1 MPRTRYAFAGAFLA
15 CFLATGLV
23 YSQLDP
29 AAQARLVAWASTDVA
44 NLEHEPVLPL
54 LVSAFVAPGY
64 VAAWPVLIALA
75 LFGANWALGNGRT
88 ALVCLAGQV
97 IGTLVS
103 EGIVAYRVDAGQL
116 AEASRH
122 LSDVGP
128 SYVVVSAVVVAL
140 APRRQPPGRAPRRQ
154 PPGQQR
160 GTWLVRALA
169 VVDLV
174 ILVFPGNIFG
184 GLSQLDVA
192 AVGHLTAMLTATAAV
207 ALILARRRRDSGG
220 GAGRSSGG
228 DVAGRHADQVGD
240 RGGGGPEE
248 QLPGRAAPERPV
260 GQPGH
265 YPPAGHGGDGGEA
278 ERDGQQVQ
286 ADQVREERDDRPDG
300 ERGQRRPRRHHL
312 RRQLAWIYP

>member
-1 MPRTRYAFAGAFLA
+1 MSPHTPRTRYAFAGAFLA
-15 CFLATGLV
+15 CFVAAELV

-29 AAQARLVAWASTDVA
+29 AAQARLVAWASTSVA

-54 LVSAFVAPGY
+54 LVSAFVAPGFF
-64 VAAWPVLIALA
+64 VAWPVLIALA
-75 LFGANWALGNGRT
+75 LFGANRALGNGRT

-116 AEASRH
+116 SAASRH

-128 SYVVVSAVVVAL
+128 SYVVVSAIVVAL
-140 APRRQPPGRAPRRQ
+140 AS
-154 PPGQQR
+154 
-160 GTWLVRALA
+160 GTALVRVLA
-169 VVDLV
+169 AVDLV

-192 AVGHLTAMLTATAAV
+192 AVGHLTAMLTAAAAT
-207 ALILARRRRDSGG
+207 ALILGRRRRRAGEGG
-220 GAGRSSGG
+220 GAGAGGAGGSSAD
-228 DVAGRHADQVGD
+228 DVADADGHADQVGD
-240 RGGGGPEE
+240 RGGRGPEE

-265 YPPAGHGGDGGEA
+265 DPPAGHGSDGGEA
-278 ERDGQQVQ
+278 ERDSQQVQ
-286 ADQVREERDDRPDG
+286 ADQVRDQRDDRADG
-300 ERGQRRPRRHHL
+300 ERGQRRSRRYHG
-312 RRQLAWIYP
+312 RRQLAWVYP

>member
-1 MPRTRYAFAGAFLA
+1 MSPHPARRTRYAFAGAFLA
-15 CFLATGLV
+15 CFVAAEVV

-29 AAQARLVAWASTDVA
+29 AAQAQLVAWASTNVA

-75 LFGANWALGNGRT
+75 LFGANRALGNGRT

-116 AEASRH
+116 SAANRH

-128 SYVVVSAVVVAL
+128 SYVVVSAVVVGL
-140 APRRQPPGRAPRRQ
+140 AC
-154 PPGQQR
+154 

-192 AVGHLTAMLTATAAV
+192 AVGHLTAMLTAAAAAV
-207 ALILARRRRDSGG
+207 LIVTRRRG
-220 GAGRSSGG
+220 
-228 DVAGRHADQVGD
+228 
-240 RGGGGPEE
+240 
-248 QLPGRAAPERPV
+248 GRAKA
-260 GQPGH
+260 
-265 YPPAGHGGDGGEA
+265 
-278 ERDGQQVQ
+278 
-286 ADQVREERDDRPDG
+286 G
-300 ERGQRRPRRHHL
+300 ERAPGERVAAQPMTWPTPTAMPIR
-312 RRQLAWIYP
+312 

>member
-29 AAQARLVAWASTDVA
+29 AAQARLVAWASTNVA

-116 AEASRH
+116 AEANRH

-140 APRRQPPGRAPRRQ
+140 AC
-154 PPGQQR
+154 

-220 GAGRSSGG
+220 GAGGSSGG

-300 ERGQRRPRRHHL
+300 ERGQRRPRRHHW

>member
-1 MPRTRYAFAGAFLA
+1 VAAELGYG
-15 CFLATGLV
+15 
-23 YSQLDP
+23 QLDP
-29 AAQARLVAWASTDVA
+29 AAQAQLVAWASTNVA

-54 LVSAFVAPGY
+54 LVSAFVAPGFF
-64 VAAWPVLIALA
+64 VAWPVLIALA
-75 LFGANWALGNGRT
+75 LFGANRALGNGRT
-88 ALVCLAGQV
+88 ALVCLTGQV

-116 AEASRH
+116 SAASRH

-128 SYVVVSAVVVAL
+128 SYVVVSAIVIAL
-140 APRRQPPGRAPRRQ
+140 APRRQ

-169 VVDLV
+169 AADLV

-192 AVGHLTAMLTATAAV
+192 AVGHLTAMLTVAAAV
-207 ALILARRRRDSGG
+207 AVLTGG
-220 GAGRSSGG
+220 GRSSGG
-228 DVAGRHADQVGD
+228 DVADGHADQVGD
-240 RGGGGPEE
+240 RDGRGPEQ
-248 QLPGRAAPERPV
+248 QLPDRAAPERPG

-300 ERGQRRPRRHHL
+300 ERGQRRSRRHGG
-312 RRQLAWIYP
+312 RGQLAWVYP

>member
-1 MPRTRYAFAGAFLA
+1 MSPDTMPRTRYAFAGAFLA
-15 CFLATGLV
+15 CFLATGLA

-29 AAQARLVAWASTDVA
+29 AAQARLVAWASTNVA

-75 LFGANWALGNGRT
+75 LFGANRALGSGRT

-116 AEASRH
+116 AEANRH

-140 APRRQPPGRAPRRQ
+140 TC
-154 PPGQQR
+154 

-169 VVDLV
+169 AVDLV

-220 GAGRSSGG
+220 GRGGGAGGSSGG
-228 DVAGRHADQVGD
+228 DLADGHADQVGD
-240 RGGGGPEE
+240 RGGRGPEE

-286 ADQVREERDDRPDG
+286 ADQVRDERDDRPDG
-300 ERGQRRPRRHHL
+300 ERGQRRPRRHHW
-312 RRQLAWIYP
+312 RGQLAWIYP